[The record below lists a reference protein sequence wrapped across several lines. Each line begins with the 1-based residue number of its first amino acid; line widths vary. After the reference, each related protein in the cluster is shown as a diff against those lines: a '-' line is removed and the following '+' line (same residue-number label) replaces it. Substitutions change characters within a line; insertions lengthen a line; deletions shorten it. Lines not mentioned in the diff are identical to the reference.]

1 MTRLAVLLILMLL
14 SLTSAQGVQVREFAG
29 VTHVS
34 LQDVATVL
42 GEAATRVGDSVTLRT
57 PFGVLTLFSG
67 SQDGFWRAAAG
78 GAEVELRLALPLRED
93 RGVLWAPLS
102 LLTQLGGTVSG
113 RVVVLPDR
121 TRLLLEEAA
130 TPGFIPVPALPGA
143 AVRSENVEL
152 GNGVQGIRL
161 FSGNQSLL
169 LVDLGLL
176 SLALPGQ
183 RAEFDSIMLGLQ
195 GERPLYFVLTSRE
208 DAPLDPELSLSQS
221 GVTVRSEMLAAN
233 GSFDSVG
240 PESPVTG
247 IVLLPER
254 FNPRAQLT
262 VQWQGV
268 SATAVLRR

>member
-1 MTRLAVLLILMLL
+1 MNAVYQSAPRQTRKRVTVSRTFQGQAAAILGAMTRLAVLLILMLL

-93 RGVLWAPLS
+93 RGALWAPLS

-121 TRLLLEEAA
+121 TRLL
-130 TPGFIPVPALPGA
+130 
-143 AVRSENVEL
+143 
-152 GNGVQGIRL
+152 
-161 FSGNQSLL
+161 
-169 LVDLGLL
+169 
-176 SLALPGQ
+176 
-183 RAEFDSIMLGLQ
+183 
-195 GERPLYFVLTSRE
+195 
-208 DAPLDPELSLSQS
+208 
-221 GVTVRSEMLAAN
+221 
-233 GSFDSVG
+233 
-240 PESPVTG
+240 
-247 IVLLPER
+247 
-254 FNPRAQLT
+254 
-262 VQWQGV
+262 
-268 SATAVLRR
+268 